1 MLERRTVITLTS
13 DFGTKDPFVGQMKG
27 VIININPNVEL
38 VDITHEI
45 TPHNIKE
52 AALSTGF
59 SYKYFP
65 PRTIHLVVV
74 DPGVGSSRRPIL
86 VVTED
91 HYFIGPDNG
100 VFSLIYQK
108 EKRYLKVFHITAD
121 HYFLKKGSPTFQGRD
136 LFAPVAAWLAK
147 GIPAANFGEEI
158 SDYNTIFIPEPK
170 VPTKNALEGEVI
182 YIDRFGNAITN
193 ISLEAIEQLRAT
205 GNALRIVY
213 KGKEIPLK
221 THYSEAEDKGL
232 KCLINSFDLLE
243 LFVYRGSAA
252 REYEIN
258 IGDVIG
264 IIARQ
269 G

>member
-1 MLERRTVITLTS
+1 MLERKSIITLTS
-13 DFGTKDPFVGQMKG
+13 DFGIKDPFVGQMKG
-27 VIININPNVEL
+27 VILNINPNVEF

-52 AALSTGF
+52 ASIACAF
-59 SYKYFP
+59 SYRYFP
-65 PRTIHLVVV
+65 PRTVHLVVV
-74 DPGVGSSRRPIL
+74 DPGVGSARRPIL

-100 VFSLIYQK
+100 VFSFIYQR

-147 GIPAANFGEEI
+147 GIPASNFGEEI
-158 SDYNTIFIPEPK
+158 TDYNTIYIPEPK
-170 VPTKNALEGEVI
+170 KPTKNALEGEVI

-193 ISLEAIEQLRAT
+193 IPLDAVEELRKAGSSLRV
-205 GNALRIVY
+205 VY
-213 KGKEIPLK
+213 KGRELPMKA
-221 THYSEAEDKGL
+221 HYSEADDEGL

-243 LFVYRGSAA
+243 IFVYRGNAA
-252 REYEIN
+252 REHGIKV
-258 IGDVIG
+258 GDIIG
-264 IIARQ
+264 IITR
-269 G
+269 